1 MTKPTI
7 TFMDA
12 LTVFCEAINK
22 GFEDHAKE
30 SGNLKYGEHGTDAY
44 FKPVTLE
51 VGSKNVRVVQHTGT
65 ESVYCFVNIETG
77 DILKAAGYKA
87 PAKGARGNI
96 FNPETYKRYKLGSIG
111 WMYRS

>member
-1 MTKPTI
+1 MANPTPA
-7 TFMDA
+7 FMDA
-12 LTVFCEAINK
+12 LYNFCGAINK
-22 GFEDHAKE
+22 GFEDHAKGFE
-30 SGNLKYGEHGTDAY
+30 NLKYGEHGTDAY

-65 ESVYCFVNIETG
+65 ASVYCFVNIETG

-96 FNPETYKRYKLGSIG
+96 FKPETYNGYKLGSIG
-111 WMYRS
+111 WMYRH